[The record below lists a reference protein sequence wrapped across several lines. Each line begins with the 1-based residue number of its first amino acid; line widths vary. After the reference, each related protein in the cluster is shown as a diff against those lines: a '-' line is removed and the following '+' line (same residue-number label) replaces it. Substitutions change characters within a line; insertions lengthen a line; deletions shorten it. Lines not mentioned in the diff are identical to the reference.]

1 MPKFYIYNKDGK
13 CDICQLSS
21 NRCSYIK
28 DDGNRCKNQ
37 VVMTN
42 PFCWIHSLELF
53 GVRVKES
60 TKFPDQKGL
69 FAERNFSKGE
79 VICPYYG
86 QIERDPG
93 DNRNE
98 PYAIRINKE
107 YLVNADC
114 YRSLGANANSNYP
127 RVDNAELVKRHQDP
141 QTLFGPR
148 LNEPE
153 LENLVA
159 QTGQRQTFM
168 AIKAKANIRAGQEI
182 FVDYFTGYAFED
194 DHINTGYLKN
204 EAEARKKFCRDF
216 EPIPAT
222 EEEGGEYFYSAED
235 AFNAYM
241 AFTVKEIIEHFKSEY
256 GIELQNTKG
265 KSKKELII
273 EGLRRAHYSQ
283 EEEESDR
290 ESLPSEEEQN
300 DIVEENPLPV
310 IQTQEHST
318 EDLPFDRLREE
329 LKSLGVDVSK
339 PAYNKR
345 HNLFYMRR
353 YLQQLREAD
362 NVISQDDVQGTVV
375 APSECAGTGLFAWKR
390 FEKGQVV
397 ATYSGTVI
405 YIQDAS
411 QHDATYI
418 HSLPGTPYVVL
429 GQPSDVHRAPYINDY
444 RNCGKA
450 NVKYEVGSAKQ
461 RDSAREGQT
470 YTFNVV
476 ASRVIEPGEEFFGNY
491 AGGGH
496 FKSSS
501 RIPAQQ
507 SESSKK
513 RAERAAKRG

>member
-1 MPKFYIYNKDGK
+1 MPKFYIYNRDGK

-28 DDGNRCKNQ
+28 DDGHRCKNQ

-107 YLVNADC
+107 YIVNADC

-127 RVDNAELVKRHQDP
+127 RVDNAELVKRHQNP

-159 QTGQRQTFM
+159 QTGQRQTFL

-216 EPIPAT
+216 EPIEPP
-222 EEEGGEYFYSAED
+222 EEDGDYFYSEED
-235 AFNAYM
+235 AFNAFM
-241 AFTVKEIIEHFKSEY
+241 SLTVKEIIDYFRTEY
-256 GIELQNTKG
+256 NIELQSTKG
-265 KSKKELII
+265 KSKKELIV
-273 EGLRRAHYSQ
+273 EGMRRVPGID
-283 EEEESDR
+283 EEDDR
-290 ESLPSEEEQN
+290 EGEGKEIESVDEEIPLVEEQV
-300 DIVEENPLPV
+300 DIEVHN
-310 IQTQEHST
+310 T
-318 EDLPFDRLREE
+318 DNLPFDRLREE
-329 LKSLGVDVSK
+329 LKNLGVDVSK

-353 YLQQLREAD
+353 YLQQLKNAD
-362 NVISQDDVQGTVV
+362 NSTNQNEIQGTVI
-375 APSECAGTGLFAWKR
+375 APSECAGTGLFAWER

-405 YIQDAS
+405 FKQDAP

-418 HSLPGTPYVVL
+418 HSLPGTPYVIL
-429 GQPSDVHRAPYINDY
+429 GEPSDEHRGPYINDY

-461 RDSAREGQT
+461 RDSARIGQR

-476 ASRVIEPGEEFFGNY
+476 ASRAIEPSEEIFGNY

-496 FKSSS
+496 FKSSLKE
-501 RIPAQQ
+501 PEQQ
-507 SESSKK
+507 SESSRK
-513 RAERAAKRG
+513 RAERASKRG